1 MTKNKYSPKS
11 ESLEFQSFAIEQLRD
26 KPYGAIFYEQ
36 GLGKT
41 KIAIDLLLNWI
52 NLKVVDK
59 VFIIVKKNLI
69 NNWYEELKKHSFI
82 LPDIFLRT

>member
-11 ESLEFQSFAIEQLRD
+11 ESLEFQSLAIEQLRD

-52 NLKVVDK
+52 NLKYLP
-59 VFIIVKKNLI
+59 IIACELLQKLTQRSTQKQKI
-69 NNWYEELKKHSFI
+69 NKTLKKTWQI
-82 LPDIFLRT
+82 K